1 VSVADRGRPL
11 ASCWEWH
18 GDGTRPTRRL
28 DLVSITNM
36 DEAASSEEGL
46 VALRAALLAYY
57 DEHTSAL
64 GRQPLLTRRERLMS
78 QALERLRLK
87 WLAIG
92 ALLVV
97 GAVRSKRQGRPVF
110 GDVRPLARQYGQL
123 ADKDP
128 DVARAEMLRMVKQL
142 LPLDAR
148 TRRAGELPRPVTRA
162 EFELAADALLR
173 FYVSGRH
180 TDDALLREIEAA
192 YAEVDAAS
200 ETMLDRMHDKAG
212 SASAQHKQDRER
224 HVAANRRYAEAW
236 LRWLDQQAAP
246 SV

>member
-92 ALLVV
+92 A
-97 GAVRSKRQGRPVF
+97 SWSW
-110 GDVRPLARQYGQL
+110 ARC
-123 ADKDP
+123 AP
-128 DVARAEMLRMVKQL
+128 SA
-142 LPLDAR
+142 
-148 TRRAGELPRPVTRA
+148 
-162 EFELAADALLR
+162 
-173 FYVSGRH
+173 
-180 TDDALLREIEAA
+180 
-192 YAEVDAAS
+192 
-200 ETMLDRMHDKAG
+200 KAG
-212 SASAQHKQDRER
+212 RSLATYGPWPASM
-224 HVAANRRYAEAW
+224 ANSPARIPMWRGPRCCGW
-236 LRWLDQQAAP
+236 
-246 SV
+246 

>member
-1 VSVADRGRPL
+1 MARG
-11 ASCWEWH
+11 
-18 GDGTRPTRRL
+18 PTGGL
-28 DLVSITNM
+28 DLVSISGM
-36 DEAASSEEGL
+36 EEVASTEQSL

-64 GRQPLLTRRERLMS
+64 GRHPTLKRRERLIS
-78 QALERLRLK
+78 QAMERLRLK
-87 WLAIG
+87 WLVIG

-123 ADKDP
+123 ANKDP
-128 DVARAEMLRMVKQL
+128 DVARAEMLRIVKQL

-162 EFELAADALLR
+162 EFELAADALVR

-192 YAEVDAAS
+192 YGEVDAAS
-200 ETMLDRMHDKAG
+200 EAMLDRLHGEAG
-212 SASAQHKQDRER
+212 STSAQHKQDRER
-224 HVAANRRYAEAW
+224 HVAANRRYVEAW
-236 LRWLDQQAAP
+236 LRWLDHQAGQP
-246 SV
+246 S